1 MSSHRLS
8 TFYTLFWSATLILKR
23 DYNKRELGFVRVKEM
38 SLGYCAC
45 AKIVF
50 ENGNFILYAYSGENW
65 NEPTSNS
72 GDKDLYDGEILIN
85 KDALVEPEIHKK
97 FKNTQSGKKHL
108 HEKRIIVPVNVSEL
122 INSGKIKILK
132 TCKNEF
138 SQNSCEYYL
147 AQRIIK
153 KIFVAYQEKGK
164 LPDTCAFIQ

>member
-97 FKNTQSGKKHL
+97 FKKTQTGKKHL
-108 HEKRIIVPVNVSEL
+108 HEKRIIV
-122 INSGKIKILK
+122 
-132 TCKNEF
+132 
-138 SQNSCEYYL
+138 QNSCEYYL